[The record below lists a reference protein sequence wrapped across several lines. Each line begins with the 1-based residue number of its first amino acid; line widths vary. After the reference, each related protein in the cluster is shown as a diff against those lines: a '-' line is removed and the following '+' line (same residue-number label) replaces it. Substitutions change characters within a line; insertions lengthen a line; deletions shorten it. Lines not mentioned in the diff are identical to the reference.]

1 MEENVWIDPEI
12 LSILANDVVL
22 VSMYVDDKT
31 ALPAEQLLTIK
42 NSGYEKKLRTEG
54 NKWSYFQA
62 INFTFVSQP
71 LYVVLSPDGSE
82 VLMDPTGYT
91 PDVEEYKGLIQEA
104 LAR

>member
-31 ALPAEQLLTIK
+31 PLPAEQLLTIK
-42 NSGYEKKLRTEG
+42 NGGYEKKLRTEG

-71 LYVVLSPDGSE
+71 LYVILSPDGSE
-82 VLMDPTGYT
+82 VLMDPIGYT
-91 PDVEEYKGLIQEA
+91 PDLDEYKNLIQEA